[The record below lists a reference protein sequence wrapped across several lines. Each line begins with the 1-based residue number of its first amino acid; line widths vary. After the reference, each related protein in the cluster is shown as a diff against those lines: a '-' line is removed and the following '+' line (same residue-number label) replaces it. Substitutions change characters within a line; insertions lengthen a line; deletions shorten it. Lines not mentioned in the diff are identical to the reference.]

1 MAPGW
6 CLCAQGQPCCEHF
19 STQRGHSHEAPGG
32 GRGGSL
38 GWGWGSSPW
47 EIAGPVMSTKS
58 QQSVNREVKASSA
71 GLVTRAS
78 RSPCLNMQNHGELR
92 RTCRL
97 SGAELAAKLACP
109 GWWTRSLEV
118 PPLWTGVSGG
128 PLET

>member
-1 MAPGW
+1 MAPDW

-19 STQRGHSHEAPGG
+19 STQRGQSQGPWGGGGGGARAPG
-32 GRGGSL
+32 
-38 GWGWGSSPW
+38 
-47 EIAGPVMSTKS
+47 EIAGPMMSTES

-78 RSPCLNMQNHGELR
+78 RSPRLNMQNHGELR
-92 RTCRL
+92 KTCRL
-97 SGAELAAKLACP
+97 RGAELAAKLACP